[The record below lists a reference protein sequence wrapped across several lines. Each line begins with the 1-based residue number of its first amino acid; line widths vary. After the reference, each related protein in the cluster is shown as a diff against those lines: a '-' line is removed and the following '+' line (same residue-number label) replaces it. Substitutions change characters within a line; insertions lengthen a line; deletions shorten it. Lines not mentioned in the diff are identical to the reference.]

1 MKLLHL
7 SDLHLGKR
15 FKEFPLLEDQA
26 YILQVILGIADVE
39 RPDAVLIAGDVYD
52 RPTPSTEAVELL
64 DHFLV
69 ALAQRE
75 IPVLLAS
82 GNHDSPERLAFGAQL
97 LEKSQIH
104 IAPVYNGTVTPVTLQ
119 DAYGPVDIYL
129 LPFLKPLYVRRC
141 FPEEE
146 IQDCTEAV
154 ACAIAHMDINP
165 ARRNVL
171 AAHQFVIG
179 AERCDSEEVSV
190 GGSDQVDVSV
200 FAPFDYVALGHLH
213 GPQDLDGGRV
223 RYCGTPLKY
232 SFSEIRHK
240 KSVTLVEL
248 GPKGE
253 RTIRPILLTPLRD
266 MVERR
271 GTFQE
276 LFSAPRLPQDQEA
289 YIHVVLTDEEDVPNA
304 MERLRTIY
312 PNVMGLDYDNRR
324 TRNGDFCMGSANM
337 VQQSP
342 LDLFAAFYEQQNGA
356 PLTEEQRRY
365 LTAKIEEIQEVKE

>member
-1 MKLLHL
+1 M
-7 SDLHLGKR
+7 
-15 FKEFPLLEDQA
+15 
-26 YILQVILGIADVE
+26 
-39 RPDAVLIAGDVYD
+39 
-52 RPTPSTEAVELL
+52 
-64 DHFLV
+64 
-69 ALAQRE
+69 
-75 IPVLLAS
+75 
-82 GNHDSPERLAFGAQL
+82 
-97 LEKSQIH
+97 
-104 IAPVYNGTVTPVTLQ
+104 
-119 DAYGPVDIYL
+119 
-129 LPFLKPLYVRRC
+129 
-141 FPEEE
+141 
-146 IQDCTEAV
+146 
-154 ACAIAHMDINP
+154 
-165 ARRNVL
+165 
-171 AAHQFVIG
+171 
-179 AERCDSEEVSV
+179 
-190 GGSDQVDVSV
+190 
-200 FAPFDYVALGHLH
+200 
-213 GPQDLDGGRV
+213 
-223 RYCGTPLKY
+223 
-232 SFSEIRHK
+232 
-240 KSVTLVEL
+240 EL

-324 TRNGDFCMGSANM
+324 TRSGDFCMGSANM